1 MDKKEKRK
9 LARKR
14 FIPNFLTVLNMFL
27 GFVSIGLIMEGQV
40 VLAGIFILIA
50 GIFDVFDGK
59 IARMLGISSR
69 FGVEFDS
76 MADTVS
82 FCIVPSVLVYKL
94 YVAGLP
100 PVLGAMYSFL
110 PLMFGTIRLAKF
122 NLDQDPDV
130 AKHYTI
136 GLSTP
141 IATITLFA
149 YLFFNLEVNGDH
161 GDPRTALVL
170 VAILGF
176 LMVSRVPFSKFPLLS
191 FKSGATNSF
200 LLIAFIFTVISLGI
214 WQGYV
219 LLPLSLFYISWN
231 IFRWMAVQRNHHAH
245 DENNHESNIN
255 ES

>member
-1 MDKKEKRK
+1 MDKKAKRK

-50 GIFDVFDGK
+50 GLLDVFDGK

-82 FCIVPSVLVYKL
+82 FCVVPSVLVYHL
-94 YVAGLP
+94 WVTGLP
-100 PVLGAMYSFL
+100 PILGAFYSFI

-122 NLDQDPDV
+122 NLDQDPDIV
-130 AKHYTI
+130 KNYTI

-176 LMVSRVPFSKFPLLS
+176 LMVSRVPFSKFPLFS
-191 FKSGATNSF
+191 FKSGGTNSF
-200 LLIAFIFTVISLGI
+200 LLIAFIFTIIALAI

-219 LLPLSLFYISWN
+219 LLPLAMFYISWN
-231 IFRWMAVQRNHHAH
+231 IFRWMAVQRHHNF
-245 DENNHESNIN
+245 EQEKFHETN
-255 ES
+255 E

>member
-1 MDKKEKRK
+1 MDKKAKRK

-50 GIFDVFDGK
+50 GVFDVFDGK

-69 FGVEFDS
+69 FGIEFDS

-82 FCIVPSVLVYKL
+82 FCVVPSVLVYKL

-130 AKHYTI
+130 AKNYTT
-136 GLSTP
+136 GLATP

-200 LLIAFIFTVISLGI
+200 LLVSFILTIISLGI

-231 IFRWMAVQRNHHAH
+231 IFRWMAIQRNYSIA
-245 DENNHESNIN
+245 DKNIHETHEN

>member
-27 GFVSIGLIMEGQV
+27 GFISIGLIMEGEV
-40 VLAGIFILIA
+40 VQAGIFILIA
-50 GIFDVFDGK
+50 GLFDVFDGK
-59 IARMLGISSR
+59 IARMLGISSQ

-82 FCIVPSVLVYKL
+82 FCVVPSVLVYQL

-122 NLDQDPDV
+122 NMDQNPEI
-130 AKHYTI
+130 AKSYTI

-149 YLFFNLEVNGDH
+149 YLFFNLEVSGDH

-176 LMVSRVPFSKFPLLS
+176 LMVSSVPFSKFPLFS

-200 LLIAFIFTVISLGI
+200 LLISFILTIISLAI

-219 LLPLSLFYISWN
+219 LLPLVLFYISWN
-231 IFRWMAVQRNHHAH
+231 IFRWMAVQRHPTEEI
-245 DENNHESNIN
+245 ENSFEIDKNQS
-255 ES
+255 